1 MSLSRGFKSYD
12 MVVLGINGGKQNTD
26 ASPPDPSRRF
36 ELILD
41 CIKQNGFQS
50 LGHFLVELFTVAS
63 NREKYKSSA
72 LTQAVASFLN
82 GKSTKYTVI
91 NLVNILYHSRFST
104 PIPMRT
110 SATPNSEKH
119 RTDEEI
125 MAKHMLQQWALE
137 VVEDMV
143 NAEAKHLVSPAG
155 ELRLGRNVT
164 WDFAKG
170 FSFQHILQVA
180 RKTSPNIVRLLEAT
194 SLPPSERKPHAFLSN
209 GKPRHAGPCT
219 SGMYYTAPTR
229 HC

>member
-1 MSLSRGFKSYD
+1 MSISRGLKSYD
-12 MVVLGINGGKQNTD
+12 MVVFGINGPKQNPNT
-26 ASPPDPSRRF
+26 SPPDPSRRF
-36 ELILD
+36 ELVLE

-63 NREKYKSSA
+63 NREKYKSFA
-72 LTQAVASFLN
+72 LTQTVASFLN

-143 NAEAKHLVSPAG
+143 EFEVKHLVSPAS

-180 RKTSPNIVRLLEAT
+180 RETSPSVVRLLEAT
-194 SLPPSERKPHAFLSN
+194 SLPSSELI
-209 GKPRHAGPCT
+209 
-219 SGMYYTAPTR
+219 
-229 HC
+229 